1 MINESTEIEATIS
14 QLDFILCSV
23 QQEFTKDPNGFFA
36 KDHISS
42 LGKYIQIVANLC
54 TSLNLSDYNELQ
66 QHLKNST
73 FFDLQNRW
81 NNFLSELDHQSIISS
96 SYPSELLPGI
106 QLLNVNNNKW
116 IDLKDIYTNH
126 DRNLFVFLR
135 HLA

>member
-1 MINESTEIEATIS
+1 MINECTEIEATIS

-96 SYPSELLPGI
+96 SYPSELLSGI